1 MFAALPVSFAFV
13 IFSSFNSSFP
23 SLPLQEIGKW
33 ITEEIFTVSVYCSFS
48 FSDTPFV
55 SLFCFLSTLVGLLK
69 LRWNLSVCSPIR
81 AFHGPYCY
89 DASTHL
95 SLFSSI
101 LPFIKRWGWLF
112 FFLLCS
118 SVGLFFRAISVLSIC
133 GLSFALSVFCA
144 KMKRS
149 LLSAVCRFHSE
160 SFSSGSLPHA
170 ASLTAWVKRT
180 DPPRIA
186 NVLRGNQL
194 NYSHCGGEDIHWHQT
209 PQGYAVFS
217 PKASSC
223 LQKMKHRCAIN

>member
-1 MFAALPVSFAFV
+1 MFIPLPVSFAFV

-33 ITEEIFTVSVYCSFS
+33 TVSVYCSFS

-55 SLFCFLSTLVGLLK
+55 SLFCFLSTFVGLLK
-69 LRWNLSVCSPIR
+69 LRLNLSVCSPIR

-112 FFLLCS
+112 FFLAVLFSQIVFSCHLCS
-118 SVGLFFRAISVLSIC
+118 LS
-133 GLSFALSVFCA
+133 L
-144 KMKRS
+144 RS
-149 LLSAVCRFHSE
+149 LLCSFGFLCQDEKITLVCRFRSE

-186 NVLRGNQL
+186 NVLRGNPL

-223 LQKMKHRCAIN
+223 LQKMKHRCVIN

>member
-1 MFAALPVSFAFV
+1 MFIPLPVSFAFV

-33 ITEEIFTVSVYCSFS
+33 TVSVYCSFS

-55 SLFCFLSTLVGLLK
+55 SLFCFLSTFVGLLK

-112 FFLLCS
+112 FSCCALQSDCFFVPS
-118 SVGLFFRAISVLSIC
+118 LFSQ
-133 GLSFALSVFCA
+133 
-144 KMKRS
+144 
-149 LLSAVCRFHSE
+149 SAVSPLLFRFS
-160 SFSSGSLPHA
+160 
-170 ASLTAWVKRT
+170 V
-180 DPPRIA
+180 PRWKD
-186 NVLRGNQL
+186 
-194 NYSHCGGEDIHWHQT
+194 H
-209 PQGYAVFS
+209 
-217 PKASSC
+217 SC
-223 LQKMKHRCAIN
+223 LLFVVFTLRVFPLVLYHMLLVWQLGSNELTHHALLMCSGGIR

>member
-1 MFAALPVSFAFV
+1 MFIPLPVSFAFV

-23 SLPLQEIGKW
+23 SLHFPISCKG
-33 ITEEIFTVSVYCSFS
+33 TVSVYCSFS

-55 SLFCFLSTLVGLLK
+55 SLFCFLSTFVGLLK

-118 SVGLFFRAISVLSIC
+118 SVRLFFRAISVLSVC

-149 LLSAVCRFHSE
+149 LLF
-160 SFSSGSLPHA
+160 
-170 ASLTAWVKRT
+170 
-180 DPPRIA
+180 
-186 NVLRGNQL
+186 
-194 NYSHCGGEDIHWHQT
+194 
-209 PQGYAVFS
+209 AVFALRVFPLVLCHMLLVWQLGS
-217 PKASSC
+217 NELTHHALLMCSGGI
-223 LQKMKHRCAIN
+223 R

>member
-1 MFAALPVSFAFV
+1 MFAPLPVSFAFV

-112 FFLLCS
+112 FFLAVLFSQIVFSCHLCS
-118 SVGLFFRAISVLSIC
+118 LNL
-133 GLSFALSVFCA
+133 
-144 KMKRS
+144 RS
-149 LLSAVCRFHSE
+149 LLCSFGFLCQDEKITLVCCL
-160 SFSSGSLPHA
+160 SFSLWEFFLWFFA
-170 ASLTAWVKRT
+170 T
-180 DPPRIA
+180 
-186 NVLRGNQL
+186 
-194 NYSHCGGEDIHWHQT
+194 C
-209 PQGYAVFS
+209 
-217 PKASSC
+217 C
-223 LQKMKHRCAIN
+223 

>member
-1 MFAALPVSFAFV
+1 MFIPLPVSFAFV

-33 ITEEIFTVSVYCSFS
+33 TVSVYCSFS

-55 SLFCFLSTLVGLLK
+55 SLFCFLSTFVGLLK

-112 FFLLCS
+112 FFLAVLFSQIVFSCHLCS
-118 SVGLFFRAISVLSIC
+118 LS
-133 GLSFALSVFCA
+133 L
-144 KMKRS
+144 RS
-149 LLSAVCRFHSE
+149 LLC
-160 SFSSGSLPHA
+160 SFGFLCQDEKITRLLFVVFALRVFPLVLCHMLLVWQLGSNELTHHALLMCSGGI
-170 ASLTAWVKRT
+170 R
-180 DPPRIA
+180 
-186 NVLRGNQL
+186 
-194 NYSHCGGEDIHWHQT
+194 
-209 PQGYAVFS
+209 
-217 PKASSC
+217 
-223 LQKMKHRCAIN
+223 